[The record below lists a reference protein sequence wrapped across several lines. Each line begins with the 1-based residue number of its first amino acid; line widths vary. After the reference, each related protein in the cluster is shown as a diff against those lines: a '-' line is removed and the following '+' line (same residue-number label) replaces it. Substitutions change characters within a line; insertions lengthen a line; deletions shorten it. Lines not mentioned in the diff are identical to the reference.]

1 MTIELSD
8 ITFTIKA
15 DVIPPF
21 GVENILNTGI
31 TNTLAGNDIIKGDS
45 NNTIIGSTYTWE
57 STGLLNSG
65 TLNTSNGNDILT
77 GIFNNQGPRPK
88 TNISTFG
95 IRNAGG
101 TIDTGDG
108 NDIIKGITQIEQ
120 DVDYTFNAAILN
132 DSQSTIYTGNGNDI
146 IIGIHKGLFNGDGL
160 FGKVGYGII
169 NSHSIDTGSGN
180 DTITGLVER
189 GTGISSGGIGTIN
202 TGDGNDIIE
211 GTAIVGQGIFLN
223 HYNEGTDTSSAV
235 DTGRGNDIIAGT
247 GNTVGLE
254 IYTTITT
261 GDGNDT
267 ISGTGGVGE
276 GFYNATG
283 SVYTGDGNDIITGSS
298 RDSLSISN
306 GNQYRTSSIID
317 TGDGNDVIT
326 GISGFGIY
334 NSGIIKTG
342 NGNDSLI
349 AEASYSLDFRGEG
362 SVFLE
367 NGKDFLKGFGQGIFN
382 GGNGED
388 TLEFTIAGSYTI
400 GISGT
405 TVNFFASQFTTTMQ
419 TSDFEILIAG
429 GTTYDFSSLTDGQII
444 TIPYPSI

>member
-21 GVENILNTGI
+21 GVEDILNTGI
-31 TNTLAGNDIIKGDS
+31 SNTLAGNDIIKGDS
-45 NNTIIGSTYTWE
+45 NNSIITSTNRKE
-57 STGLLNSG
+57 STGLSNTG
-65 TLNTSNGNDILT
+65 TLNTGDGNDILT
-77 GIFNNQGPRPK
+77 GIFNDQDTSPK
-88 TNISTFG
+88 TDIQQIYG
-95 IRNAGG
+95 IRSTIGV
-101 TIDTGDG
+101 IDTGNG
-108 NDIIKGITQIEQ
+108 NDIIKGIIQKDQ
-120 DVDYTFNAAILN
+120 DLGYILNAAIRN
-132 DSQSTIYTGNGNDI
+132 DYQSTIYTGNGNDI
-146 IIGIHKGLFNGDGL
+146 ITGIHNDLFNYSGN
-160 FGKVGYGII
+160 GII
-169 NSHSIDTGSGN
+169 NEGF
-180 DTITGLVER
+180 
-189 GTGISSGGIGTIN
+189 IN

-211 GTAIVGQGIFLN
+211 GTVTSGVGISSGTINTGDGNDIIKGTATIGGGIGTIGVGIFFN
-223 HYNEGTDTSSAV
+223 SSYGTDTSIAV

-247 GNTVGLE
+247 GNTIGLE

-267 ISGTGGVGE
+267 IRGTGVFGE
-276 GFYNATG
+276 GFYNAQG

-298 RDSLSISN
+298 RDNLSISN

-326 GISGFGIY
+326 GISGAGIY

-349 AEASYSLDFRGEG
+349 ADASYSIDFHGEG

-367 NGKDFLKGFGQGIFN
+367 NGKDFLKGFGSGIFN
-382 GGNGED
+382 GGNGKD
-388 TLEFTIAGSYTI
+388 TLELTTPGVYII

-405 TVNFFASQFTTTMQ
+405 TVNFFAPQFTTTMQ

-444 TIPYPSI
+444 SIPYPSI